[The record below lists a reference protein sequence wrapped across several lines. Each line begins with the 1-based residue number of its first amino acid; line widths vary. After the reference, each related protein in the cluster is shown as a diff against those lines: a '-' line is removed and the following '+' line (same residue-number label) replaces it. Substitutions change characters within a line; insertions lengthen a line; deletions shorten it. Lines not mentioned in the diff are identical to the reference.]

1 MSEDPT
7 KLLKDDFDAIMKF
20 LHRERD
26 ELRVKIH
33 LAKAE
38 AKEEMPAKDDKK
50 QVKKEGFKKKAEN
63 IIAKITSP
71 IKNLKKTSSQEL
83 ALCTN
88 NDGLFFAKIKSG
100 FFNFSFKFFF

>member
-38 AKEEMPAKDDKK
+38 AKEEWQELEEKWHDLAEKANHVGEAAGEVSHNLKAATDLLADELKQGYARIKKAFKDD
-50 QVKKEGFKKKAEN
+50 
-63 IIAKITSP
+63 
-71 IKNLKKTSSQEL
+71 
-83 ALCTN
+83 
-88 NDGLFFAKIKSG
+88 
-100 FFNFSFKFFF
+100 

>member
-38 AKEEMPAKDDKK
+38 AKEEW
-50 QVKKEGFKKKAEN
+50 
-63 IIAKITSP
+63 
-71 IKNLKKTSSQEL
+71 QEL
-83 ALCTN
+83 EEKWH
-88 NDGLFFAKIKSG
+88 FASLEKIFIENRIYREIEECETWEAVIETIDKGAANGCLWHSTLQNFWRKSCL
-100 FFNFSFKFFF
+100 N